1 MNFNCDF
8 MIICVCTFW
17 CCYYIFVLLL
27 FLLPAALFCCN
38 SLPSMRCNFSLFIA
52 NFFSF
57 LFYFV
62 KSNAGLFFASRVPR
76 QPIRHTI
83 SVISFSFS
91 GLLYFLCIY
100 SHSHIPL
107 SFQFRRLL
115 GAPLSFHCDFN
126 SITAHDCH
134 FCCCYCCCGMM
145 LLLFLCFI
153 TITVRLPLLTC
164 CCCRTFYSYAFSTFC
179 PLEVIPEGY

>member
-1 MNFNCDF
+1 M
-8 MIICVCTFW
+8 CV
-17 CCYYIFVLLL
+17 YILVLLL
-27 FLLPAALFCCN
+27 HFCFAPISATSSIVLLQQSAIDEMQFFTLYRKLFLILI
-38 SLPSMRCNFSLFIA
+38 RGI
-52 NFFSF
+52 
-57 LFYFV
+57 V
-62 KSNAGLFFASRVPR
+62 FASRVPR

-107 SFQFRRLL
+107 SIQFRRLL

-134 FCCCYCCCGMM
+134 YCCCYCCCGMM

-164 CCCRTFYSYAFSTFC
+164 CCCRTFYSYACSTFC